1 MEKRMEEKKD
11 YYQKIALKIGMF
23 AVVLVAVYALYKTAL
38 FYMPFVIALVI
49 ASIAEP
55 LIKLFIKK
63 LKWKRKLASVVS
75 LILIVGIIVI
85 LISILISSII
95 TESIALVENLNG
107 YISNAYEYGMSILQD
122 VQEGRIQIPE
132 EVMQI
137 AEKSYGGLLEGLK
150 TVIVNFFTGV
160 LNTISAIPS
169 WFTYG
174 FITILAVVFICFDRD
189 YMIQMCKK
197 HIPSKWL
204 TTAKTYGKTTFSVG
218 INYIKA
224 EAKLSCICFVLVLIG
239 LCLMEFFG
247 LQIEYP
253 IIMAIFIGFVDLLP
267 IFGAGTVMIPWVAY
281 LVLAGNIPAAIGVG
295 ILWIIWAII
304 KNLIEP
310 KMISHQMGLHPIFTL
325 LAMYTGFKFFG
336 ILGLMIGPIVL
347 IVIKEIF
354 SEVIEKGV
362 LKAIFEQE

>member
-1 MEKRMEEKKD
+1 MEEKKN
-11 YYQKIALKIGMF
+11 YYTKIAMKIIIF
-23 AVVLVAVYALYKTAL
+23 VVTLVAVYALYKTAI
-38 FYMPFVIALVI
+38 FYMPFIIALII

-55 LIKLFIKK
+55 LIKLFMKK
-63 LKWKRKLASVVS
+63 MKWNRKLASVVS
-75 LILIVGIIVI
+75 LILIVGIITV
-85 LISILISSII
+85 LIGILISSII
-95 TESIALVENLNG
+95 TESITLVENLNG
-107 YISNAYEYGMSILQD
+107 YISNAYEYGMSILRD
-122 VQEGRIQIPE
+122 IQEGRIQIPE

-150 TVIVNFFTGV
+150 TFIINFFTGV
-160 LNTISAIPS
+160 INTISAIPS
-169 WFTYG
+169 WITYG

-189 YMIQMCKK
+189 YIMEMCKK
-197 HIPSKWL
+197 HVPSKWL
-204 TTAKTYGKTTFSVG
+204 TTAKTYGKTTFSVV

-224 EAKLSCICFVLVLIG
+224 EAKLSCICFILVLIG
-239 LCLMEFFG
+239 LCAMEFFG

-347 IVIKEIF
+347 IVLKEIF
-354 SEVIEKGV
+354 SEVVEKGV
-362 LKAIFEQE
+362 LKTIFEQE